1 MIDPEAVLQSMRDS
15 APQYAQAKAERIYLE
30 EFRRSKKAILMQQ
43 ARADGTDS
51 VNGQE
56 RDALAHD
63 EYMVIL
69 DGLFAAT
76 EVEERLRWQ
85 LEVSRLE
92 VDVWRTQQA
101 SERMILRSHE

>member
-1 MIDPEAVLQSMRDS
+1 
-15 APQYAQAKAERIYLE
+15 
-30 EFRRSKKAILMQQ
+30 
-43 ARADGTDS
+43 
-51 VNGQE
+51 
-56 RDALAHD
+56 
-63 EYMVIL
+63 MVIL

-92 VDVWRTQQA
+92 VEVWRTQQA

>member
-1 MIDPEAVLQSMRDS
+1 MIDPELALQTMRDS
-15 APQYAQAKAERIYLE
+15 VPEYALAKANRIYLE
-30 EFRRSKKAILMQQ
+30 EFRRSKKALLMQQ
-43 ARADGTDS
+43 ARADGTES

-63 EYMVIL
+63 DYLAIL
-69 DGLFAAT
+69 DGLCSAT

-85 LEVSRLE
+85 LEVARLE
-92 VDVWRTQQA
+92 VEVWRTKQA